1 MDSKILLRID
11 SVLKHIDLVLNDV
24 GNLRIEEIEN
34 NSVLLRATCFS
45 VSQIGEIMNKLE
57 KDLIDKYPNLPWL
70 PTRNMRNLIIHDY
83 DSADVAQIYST
94 IHKDLP
100 DLKNEFIKIRQ
111 DIIHNS

>member
-11 SVLKHIDLVLNDV
+11 SVLKHIDLVLDDV
-24 GNLRIEEIEN
+24 RNLTAEEIES

-57 KDLIDKYPNLPWL
+57 KDLKDKYPNLPWL
-70 PTRNMRNLIIHDY
+70 PARNMRNLIIHDY

-100 DLKNEFIKIRQ
+100 ELKEKFLKIRK
-111 DIIHNS
+111 DIVHSS